1 MTALLEHPAVQALVN
16 RMSLADYHRLTELG
30 LLPEKIELID
40 GLLINKMHKSP
51 KHAFTVDYL
60 LSVFRN
66 IFRENFIIRSEQP
79 LSIGNSEPEPD
90 ISIIS
95 GTLIDFRNSHPDTA
109 RLAVEISV
117 STYELDYQKQFIYAD
132 ALVPEYWIINLKE
145 KELEVYKNPSS
156 GKYLEKKI
164 FRSSDTIELEG
175 TKISLQTIL
184 D

>member
-1 MTALLEHPAVQALVN
+1 MTTLLEHPEVQALVN
-16 RMSLADYHRLTELG
+16 RMSLSDYHRLAELG

-40 GLLINKMHKSP
+40 GVLINKIPKSP
-51 KHAFTVDYL
+51 KHAYAVDYL

-66 IFRENFIIRSEQP
+66 IFQQNFIIRSEQP

-90 ISIIS
+90 ISIIP
-95 GTLIDFRNSHPDTA
+95 GTLDDFRNSHPNTG
-109 RLAVEISV
+109 RLTVEISA
-117 STYELDYQKQFIYAD
+117 STYELDFQKQFIYAD

-164 FRSSDTIELEG
+164 FRSSDTVGLEG

>member
-1 MTALLEHPAVQALVN
+1 
-16 RMSLADYHRLTELG
+16 
-30 LLPEKIELID
+30 
-40 GLLINKMHKSP
+40 
-51 KHAFTVDYL
+51 
-60 LSVFRN
+60 
-66 IFRENFIIRSEQP
+66 
-79 LSIGNSEPEPD
+79 
-90 ISIIS
+90 
-95 GTLIDFRNSHPDTA
+95 LIDFRNSHPDTA

-164 FRSSDTIELEG
+164 FRSSDTVELEG

-184 D
+184 E

>member
-1 MTALLEHPAVQALVN
+1 MTTLLEHPEVQALVN
-16 RMSLADYHRLTELG
+16 RMSLADYHRLAELG

-40 GLLINKMHKSP
+40 GVLINKMPKSP

-60 LSVFRN
+60 LSIFRN

-79 LSIGNSEPEPD
+79 LSIGNSEPEAD
-90 ISIIS
+90 ISIIP
-95 GTLIDFRNSHPDTA
+95 GALIDFRNSHPDTA